1 VLVQVRD
8 AIRCPGF
15 DGIMAAMRAWGRP
28 VVVEYGWPTALVSPT
43 VLTRGASL
51 ATTTALAA
59 LLRERGW
66 QG

>member
-1 VLVQVRD
+1 V
-8 AIRCPGF
+8 A
-15 DGIMAAMRAWGRP
+15 
-28 VVVEYGWPTALVSPT
+28 TALVSPT